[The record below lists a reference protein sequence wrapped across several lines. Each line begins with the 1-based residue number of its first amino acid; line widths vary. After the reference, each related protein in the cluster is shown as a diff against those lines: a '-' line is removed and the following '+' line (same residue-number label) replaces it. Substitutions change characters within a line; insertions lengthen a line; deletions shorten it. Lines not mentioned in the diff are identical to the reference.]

1 MLGRVSSVEPGLKV
15 VACAGMRQIERRR
28 RLAEH
33 NRALRGGDFHD
44 DCEAGLGAEHDP
56 VQAEPQGLQSAP
68 GGGVTVQKAD
78 FCSAGLVDQHFPP
91 QTTCLGRRPRG
102 GEQGNRALQPKDV
115 PCLVQIVNNDA
126 R

>member
-1 MLGRVSSVEPGLKV
+1 MPGRVSSVEPGFKV
-15 VACAGMRQIERRR
+15 VVCARMRQIERRR

-33 NRALRGGDFHD
+33 NRALRGGDFRD
-44 DCEAGLGAEHDP
+44 DCETGLGAEHDP
-56 VQAEPQGLQSAP
+56 VQAEPQGFQSAA

-78 FCSAGLVDQHFPP
+78 FCRASLVDQHFPP
-91 QTTCLGRRPRG
+91 QATCLGRRPRG
-102 GEQGNRALQPKDV
+102 REQGNRELQPKDV

>member
-1 MLGRVSSVEPGLKV
+1 MPGRVSSVEPGFKV
-15 VACAGMRQIERRR
+15 VVCARMRQIERRR

-33 NRALRGGDFHD
+33 NRALRGGDFRD
-44 DCEAGLGAEHDP
+44 DCETGLGAEHDP
-56 VQAEPQGLQSAP
+56 VQAEPQGFQSAA

-78 FCSAGLVDQHFPP
+78 FCRASLVDQHFPP
-91 QTTCLGRRPRG
+91 QATCLGRRPRG
-102 GEQGNRALQPKDV
+102 REKGNRELQPKDV